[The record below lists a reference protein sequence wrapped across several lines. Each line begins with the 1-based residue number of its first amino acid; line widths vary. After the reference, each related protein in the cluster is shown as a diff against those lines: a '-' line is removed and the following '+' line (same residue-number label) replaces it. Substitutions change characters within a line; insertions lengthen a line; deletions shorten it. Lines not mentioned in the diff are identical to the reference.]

1 MKLKS
6 TMFFSS
12 TALALAMAFGGAQAQ
27 DKAAERY
34 KPNNELIQPIE
45 AAKGQNAAEVE
56 LGPCKIFCVNVF
68 LEVTGHTV
76 TKYYT
81 KLI

>member
-34 KPNNELIQPIE
+34 KPNNELISSQLKQPK
-45 AAKGQNAAEVE
+45 ARMPLK
-56 LGPCKIFCVNVF
+56 
-68 LEVTGHTV
+68 
-76 TKYYT
+76 
-81 KLI
+81 

>member
-56 LGPCKIFCVNVF
+56 LGK
-68 LEVTGHTV
+68 
-76 TKYYT
+76 
-81 KLI
+81 KLFFDPSL